1 MMEKSFLLLSELWK
15 KCGNCVGWRNDQ
27 QVLKSGLFTTL
38 AYVDTLWGK
47 KYDHQITNRAY

>member
-1 MMEKSFLLLSELWK
+1 MVWGLRGLAK
-15 KCGNCVGWRNDQ
+15 RQ

-47 KYDHQITNRAY
+47 KYDQQITNRAY